1 MNHMLHKSAKDLL
14 FQLHEIIEL
23 CREDD
28 FSRTLSELGDSTFG
42 QHIRHTLEFFICL
55 FDAKNDGLVN
65 YDQRK
70 HDTQIETDK
79 KLALSVIE
87 SIEDFLSKNTDDFE
101 LIFEAN
107 YAENDETNDVMKSS
121 FYRELAYNIEHA
133 IHHMA
138 LLKVAVKQ
146 SLTYISL
153 PETFGV
159 ASSTIRYRAIAKA
172 N

>member
-1 MNHMLHKSAKDLL
+1 MLHTSAKDLL
-14 FQLHEIIEL
+14 SQLDQIIES
-23 CREDD
+23 CKDED
-28 FSRTLSELGDSTFG
+28 FVRPLSELSDSTFG

-55 FDAKNDGLVN
+55 FDAKNNGVVN

-70 HDTQIETDK
+70 HDTLIETDK
-79 KLALSVIE
+79 KLARSVIA
-87 SIEDFLSKNTDDFE
+87 SIKDFIDKNQQDFE
-101 LIFEAN
+101 LTFEAN
-107 YAENDETNDVMKSS
+107 YAVSEETNDTMKSS
-121 FYRELAYNIEHA
+121 FYRELSYNIEHA

-153 PETFGV
+153 PENFGV
-159 ASSTIRYRAIAKA
+159 ASSTIRYRASTKS

>member
-1 MNHMLHKSAKDLL
+1 MLHTSAKDLL
-14 FQLHEIIEL
+14 SQLNQIIES
-23 CREDD
+23 CKDED
-28 FSRTLSELGDSTFG
+28 FVRPLSELSDSTFG

-55 FDAKNDGLVN
+55 FDAKNNGVVN

-70 HDTQIETDK
+70 HDTLIETDK
-79 KLALSVIE
+79 KLACSVIA
-87 SIEDFLSKNTDDFE
+87 SIKDFLDKNQQDFE
-101 LIFEAN
+101 LTFEAN
-107 YAENDETNDVMKSS
+107 YAVSEETNDTMKSS
-121 FYRELAYNIEHA
+121 FYRELSYNIEHA

-153 PETFGV
+153 PENFGV
-159 ASSTIRYRAIAKA
+159 ASSTIRYRASTKS

>member
-1 MNHMLHKSAKDLL
+1 MLHTSAKDLL
-14 FQLHEIIEL
+14 FQLDQIIES
-23 CREDD
+23 CREED
-28 FSRTLSELGDSTFG
+28 FARPLAELSDSTFG

-55 FDAKNDGLVN
+55 FDAKNNGVVN

-70 HDTQIETDK
+70 HDALIETDK
-79 KLALSVIE
+79 KLAQSVIH
-87 SIEDFLSKNTDDFE
+87 SIQDFLDKNQQDFE
-101 LIFEAN
+101 LTFEAN
-107 YAENDETNDVMKSS
+107 YAINDDSNDAMKSS
-121 FYRELAYNIEHA
+121 FYRELSYNIEHA

-153 PETFGV
+153 PENFGV
-159 ASSTIRYRAIAKA
+159 ASSTIRYRASAKA

>member
-1 MNHMLHKSAKDLL
+1 MLHTSAKDLL
-14 FQLHEIIEL
+14 VQLDQIIES
-23 CREDD
+23 CREED
-28 FSRTLSELGDSTFG
+28 FARPLPELSGSTFG

-55 FDAKNDGLVN
+55 FDAKNNGVVN

-70 HDTQIETDK
+70 HDTLIETDK
-79 KLALSVIE
+79 KLARSVID
-87 SIEDFLSKNTDDFE
+87 SIEDFLDKNQQDFE
-101 LIFEAN
+101 LTFEAN
-107 YAENDETNDVMKSS
+107 YAVSDESNDVMKSS
-121 FYRELAYNIEHA
+121 FFRELSYNIEHA

-153 PETFGV
+153 PENFGV
-159 ASSTIRYRAIAKA
+159 ASSTIRYRASSKS